1 MSNTKIEGE
10 LFPFE
15 GMPQQDTN
23 TTAGDAATTPDGGKS
38 LVEELKELREQCA
51 AAGIYTPLP
60 TDALLLRGEAY
71 YYNTAPQIR
80 DFLTTSGVTES
91 TVNAVLTDYAAT
103 LMGFFNPQATPRQMA
118 EVLHHLKPYRAYYI
132 DRYALYWILCTNC
145 YTRYLNTFNAYQSE
159 VKNTDSTA
167 TDETRRKF
175 MDSTRSLADSRAVTW
190 LVGAKIMVP
199 ADFIGVDTAKVLE
212 FFKRVQAFG
221 MLSDYCQYV
230 FIAKYT
236 LSATPEELADIT
248 PPPFTFKNIDA
259 VKFATDVA
267 EDAVGRINDNAEQ
280 FAKLFEA
287 EHSEVPESARRTA
300 RIWSENG
307 NKPLKTY
314 QTFNTILSCPILI
327 SPNGADVQNI
337 SQLQKYIDEF
347 NKEFPQFGGI
357 TIATVT
363 RAFEGM
369 NLLPNF
375 LRPRTDSA
383 HTYDTTSGGF
393 AEICGYAD
401 ANQPTKLKLL
411 GSLLM
416 LSRLYVI
423 VRRMKWPKKYKYHD
437 IFTAVQV
444 CNVPRYD
451 FINGEAFTL
460 YISPEA
466 LAGKPTLITPD
477 TLKRLRAE
485 ARGLAQTRFYYQI
498 LAKGHKDADEMVAEV
513 FGYDEK
519 LKQAEDDADALATVK
534 KYIRGHR
541 CDDRKKLE
549 KMFSDYAAKGE
560 ISYKY
565 TPPTGT
571 RGGGSYSWKRLK
583 AAPTDTAQKMPPE
596 EQ

>member
-1 MSNTKIEGE
+1 MSNTNIEGE

-23 TTAGDAATTPDGGKS
+23 TTAGDATTTHDGKKS

-80 DFLTTSGVTES
+80 DFLTTSGVAES
-91 TVNAVLTDYAAT
+91 TVNVVLTDYAGT
-103 LMGFFNPQATPRQMA
+103 LMGFFNPKATPQQMA
-118 EVLHHLKPYRAYYI
+118 EVLRHLKPYRAYYI
-132 DRYALYWILCTNC
+132 DRYALYWVLCTNC

-190 LVGAKIMVP
+190 LVNAKVMAP
-199 ADFIGVDTAKVLE
+199 ADFIGVDTAKVIE

-267 EDAVGRINDNAEQ
+267 EDAAKRINDNAEQ

-287 EHSEVPESARRTA
+287 ERGEVLEAAKRTA

-307 NKPLKTY
+307 DKPLRTY
-314 QTFNTILSCPILI
+314 QTLNTILSLPVNV
-327 SPNGADVQNI
+327 SPNGSEVSNI
-337 SQLQKYIDEF
+337 LQIQKYIDKF
-347 NKEFPQFGGI
+347 NQEYPQFGGI
-357 TIATVT
+357 TMATVQ

-375 LRPRTDSA
+375 LRAQADSA
-383 HTYDTTSGGF
+383 HTYDTTRGEF

-416 LSRLYVI
+416 LSRLYI
-423 VRRMKWPKKYKYHD
+423 VVKRLKWPKKYKKYK

-451 FINGEAFTL
+451 INGEAFTL
-460 YISPEA
+460 TISPEA
-466 LAGKPTLITPD
+466 LAGKPTLVTPES
-477 TLKRLRAE
+477 LKKLRAE
-485 ARGLAQTRFYYQI
+485 AKGLAQTRFYYQI

-519 LKQAEDDADALATVK
+519 LKQAEGNADELAAVK

-549 KMFSDYAAKGE
+549 KWFSDYAAKGE

-583 AAPTDTAQKMPPE
+583 APTDTAQKMPPE